1 MATSSAFFYAQWASK
16 SLQTHLFEGRCGKRR
31 VVYGRRNTRRRRV
44 LSGHIVMRRTLL
56 ISSLYMLSLTLL
68 ALPYGLAL

>member
-1 MATSSAFFYAQWASK
+1 MTVVTRGAVAFF
-16 SLQTHLFEGRCGKRR
+16 
-31 VVYGRRNTRRRRV
+31 
-44 LSGHIVMRRTLL
+44 SGHIVMRRTLL